1 MKHPLSCGVTVHVGA
16 GDVETQR
23 PVVLDL
29 YAEDVEYCIPV
40 VEEGPFGEGS
50 VSVVQRALP
59 PLVADVLE
67 RDVLPAAQQVHQ
79 PYVPFEK
86 VLCHN

>member
-50 VSVVQRALP
+50 VSVIEWTLLP
-59 PLVADVLE
+59 FVAD
-67 RDVLPAAQQVHQ
+67 
-79 PYVPFEK
+79 FF
-86 VLCHN
+86 